1 MARTGGQDRPRGQN
15 RAGYVK
21 LAATTSSG
29 GFPGTSGKEPT
40 GQCKRHE
47 MQVLSLCQES
57 PLEKGMATYSS
68 ILAWSRGS
76 PGERHGNLLQYSCL
90 VRRVP
95 WRRAWQPTPVF
106 LPGDSHGQRSLA
118 GYSPGGHEESD
129 TTEATKHTSTTSGKC
144 SGCRG
149 QQSHSP
155 TALYQLQIG
164 T

>member
-47 MQVLSLCQES
+47 MQVLSLRQES

-68 ILAWSRGS
+68 ILAWSGGS
-76 PGERHGNLLQYSCL
+76 HGEGHGNPLQYYCL
-90 VRRVP
+90 EIPMDRGAWRATVQGVMKSQTPLKQLSTQAQLLESAQDAGVNRVIHP
-95 WRRAWQPTPVF
+95 QPCINY
-106 LPGDSHGQRSLA
+106 RLA
-118 GYSPGGHEESD
+118 LS
-129 TTEATKHTSTTSGKC
+129 
-144 SGCRG
+144 
-149 QQSHSP
+149 QSI
-155 TALYQLQIG
+155 AND
-164 T
+164 

>member
-47 MQVLSLCQES
+47 MQVLSLRQES

-68 ILAWSRGS
+68 ILAWSGGS
-76 PGERHGNLLQYSCL
+76 HGEGHGNPLQYPGL
-90 VRRVP
+90 ENPMDRRDWWAAV
-95 WRRAWQPTPVF
+95 
-106 LPGDSHGQRSLA
+106 
-118 GYSPGGHEESD
+118 
-129 TTEATKHTSTTSGKC
+129 
-144 SGCRG
+144 
-149 QQSHSP
+149 HSAAKSR
-155 TALYQLQIG
+155 T
-164 T
+164 